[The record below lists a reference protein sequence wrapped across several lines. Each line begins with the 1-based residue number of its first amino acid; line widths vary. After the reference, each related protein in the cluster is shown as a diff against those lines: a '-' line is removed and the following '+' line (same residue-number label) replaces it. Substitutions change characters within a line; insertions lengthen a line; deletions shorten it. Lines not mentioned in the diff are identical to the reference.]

1 MQMRKNQCYLASS
14 SYLTKPLCSYRPE
27 KRLLAGP
34 GGAEI
39 DLKNK
44 SRFALFLR
52 LDATGAAVPIVYQ
65 CCYPGW
71 ATLALPSPRG
81 GGGFAA

>member
-1 MQMRKNQCYLASS
+1 MKKSVLSCFFFVFNQISLQLKA
-14 SYLTKPLCSYRPE
+14 R

-71 ATLALPSPRG
+71 ATLALPSPK